1 MNNKTNQEQNQ
12 NTDKAK
18 AEQDKPCEMNNLY
31 IYLEMREEMVK
42 EEIAEME
49 RQALEQIK
57 ELPKQKDQR
66 ERESQVQMMN
76 LINKHSEI
84 MRRAKEEKVNIQK
97 QINALNMT
105 EWAIQRSDY
114 ADYLKEENERL
125 KEDSKRLKGENK
137 RLEQLL

>member
-1 MNNKTNQEQNQ
+1 
-12 NTDKAK
+12 
-18 AEQDKPCEMNNLY
+18 
-31 IYLEMREEMVK
+31 MVK